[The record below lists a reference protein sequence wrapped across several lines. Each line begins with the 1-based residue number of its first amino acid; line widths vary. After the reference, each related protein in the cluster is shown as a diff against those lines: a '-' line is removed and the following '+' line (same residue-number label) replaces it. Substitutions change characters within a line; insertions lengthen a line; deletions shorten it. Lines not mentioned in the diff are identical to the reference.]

1 MRSFAEVSEEYNS
14 LSKRLNEIR
23 PEARAVALQAYK
35 TGMRTSDIV
44 SALGIATPTFYV
56 WLREAHEPVTGNRR
70 NTEFNVEI
78 DTATEVEFGW
88 FENKVRVDRSGKRVF
103 IDPERINVFECWRD
117 QPVLDAWRRTA
128 RATAAARGRSAVRS
142 RRRGWRGRDPAHRRR
157 GARCSSS

>member
-78 DTATEVEFGW
+78 DTATDVEFGW

-103 IDPERINVFECWRD
+103 IDPERINFTGD
-117 QPVLDAWRRTA
+117 RTLGQLLVSGTDKDLLNKFN
-128 RATAAARGRSAVRS
+128 RFVYGK
-142 RRRGWRGRDPAHRRR
+142 
-157 GARCSSS
+157 

>member
-70 NTEFNVEI
+70 NPEFNVEI
-78 DTATEVEFGW
+78 DTATEVDFGW

-103 IDPERINVFECWRD
+103 IDPERINFTGD
-117 QPVLDAWRRTA
+117 RTLGQLLVSGTDKDLLNKFN
-128 RATAAARGRSAVRS
+128 RFVYGK
-142 RRRGWRGRDPAHRRR
+142 
-157 GARCSSS
+157 

>member
-70 NTEFNVEI
+70 NTEFTVEL

-103 IDPERINVFECWRD
+103 IDPERINFTGD
-117 QPVLDAWRRTA
+117 RTLGQLLVSGTDKDLLNKFN
-128 RATAAARGRSAVRS
+128 RFVYGK
-142 RRRGWRGRDPAHRRR
+142 
-157 GARCSSS
+157 

>member
-70 NTEFNVEI
+70 NTEFTVGI

-103 IDPERINVFECWRD
+103 IDPERINFTGD
-117 QPVLDAWRRTA
+117 RTLGQLLVSGTDKDLLNKFN
-128 RATAAARGRSAVRS
+128 RFVYGK
-142 RRRGWRGRDPAHRRR
+142 
-157 GARCSSS
+157 

>member
-1 MRSFAEVSEEYNS
+1 MRSFAEVSEEYNR

-70 NTEFNVEI
+70 NTEFTVEI

-103 IDPERINVFECWRD
+103 IDPERINFTGD
-117 QPVLDAWRRTA
+117 RTLGQLLVSGTDKDLLNKFN
-128 RATAAARGRSAVRS
+128 RFVYGK
-142 RRRGWRGRDPAHRRR
+142 
-157 GARCSSS
+157 

>member
-70 NTEFNVEI
+70 NTEFTVEI
-78 DTATEVEFGW
+78 DTATEIEFGW

-103 IDPERINVFECWRD
+103 IDPERINFTGD
-117 QPVLDAWRRTA
+117 RTLGQLLVSGTDKDLLNKFN
-128 RATAAARGRSAVRS
+128 RFVYGK
-142 RRRGWRGRDPAHRRR
+142 
-157 GARCSSS
+157 

>member
-70 NTEFNVEI
+70 NTEFTIEI

-103 IDPERINVFECWRD
+103 IDPERINFTGD
-117 QPVLDAWRRTA
+117 RTLGQLLVSGTDKDLLNKFN
-128 RATAAARGRSAVRS
+128 RFVYGK
-142 RRRGWRGRDPAHRRR
+142 
-157 GARCSSS
+157 

>member
-70 NTEFNVEI
+70 NTEFTVEI
-78 DTATEVEFGW
+78 DTATDVEFGW

-103 IDPERINVFECWRD
+103 IDPERINFTGD
-117 QPVLDAWRRTA
+117 RTLGQLLVSGTDKDLLNKFN
-128 RATAAARGRSAVRS
+128 RFVYGK
-142 RRRGWRGRDPAHRRR
+142 
-157 GARCSSS
+157 

>member
-1 MRSFAEVSEEYNS
+1 MRSFAEVSEDYNS

-70 NTEFNVEI
+70 NTEFTVEI

-103 IDPERINVFECWRD
+103 IDPERINFTGD
-117 QPVLDAWRRTA
+117 RTLGQLLVSGTDKDLLNKFN
-128 RATAAARGRSAVRS
+128 RFVYGK
-142 RRRGWRGRDPAHRRR
+142 
-157 GARCSSS
+157 

>member
-78 DTATEVEFGW
+78 DTATEIEFGW

-103 IDPERINVFECWRD
+103 IDPERINFTGDRILGQLLVSGTDKDLLNKFNRF
-117 QPVLDAWRRTA
+117 VY
-128 RATAAARGRSAVRS
+128 GK
-142 RRRGWRGRDPAHRRR
+142 
-157 GARCSSS
+157 

>member
-70 NTEFNVEI
+70 NTEFTVEI

-103 IDPERINVFECWRD
+103 IDPERINFTGD
-117 QPVLDAWRRTA
+117 RTLGQLLVSG
-128 RATAAARGRSAVRS
+128 TDKDLLNKFNQFVYGK
-142 RRRGWRGRDPAHRRR
+142 
-157 GARCSSS
+157 

>member
-70 NTEFNVEI
+70 NTEFTVEI

-103 IDPERINVFECWRD
+103 IDPERINFTGD
-117 QPVLDAWRRTA
+117 RTLGQLLVSGTDKDLLNKFN
-128 RATAAARGRSAVRS
+128 RFVYGK
-142 RRRGWRGRDPAHRRR
+142 
-157 GARCSSS
+157 

>member
-44 SALGIATPTFYV
+44 NALGIATPTFYV

-70 NTEFNVEI
+70 NTEFTIEI

-103 IDPERINVFECWRD
+103 IDPERINFTGDRTLGQLLVSGTD
-117 QPVLDAWRRTA
+117 KDLLDKFNRFVY
-128 RATAAARGRSAVRS
+128 GK
-142 RRRGWRGRDPAHRRR
+142 
-157 GARCSSS
+157 

>member
-1 MRSFAEVSEEYNS
+1 MRSFAEVSEEYNR

-103 IDPERINVFECWRD
+103 IDPERINFTGD
-117 QPVLDAWRRTA
+117 RTLGQLLVSGTDKDLLNKFN
-128 RATAAARGRSAVRS
+128 RFVYGK
-142 RRRGWRGRDPAHRRR
+142 
-157 GARCSSS
+157 

>member
-56 WLREAHEPVTGNRR
+56 RQALRRSQRQDRHTDVL
-70 NTEFNVEI
+70 
-78 DTATEVEFGW
+78 
-88 FENKVRVDRSGKRVF
+88 RVVAG
-103 IDPERINVFECWRD
+103 
-117 QPVLDAWRRTA
+117 
-128 RATAAARGRSAVRS
+128 SA
-142 RRRGWRGRDPAHRRR
+142 
-157 GARCSSS
+157 

>member
-70 NTEFNVEI
+70 NTEFTVEI

-88 FENKVRVDRSGKRVF
+88 YENKVRVDRSGKRVF
-103 IDPERINVFECWRD
+103 IDPERINFTGD
-117 QPVLDAWRRTA
+117 RTLGQLLVSGTDKDLLNKFN
-128 RATAAARGRSAVRS
+128 RFVYGK
-142 RRRGWRGRDPAHRRR
+142 
-157 GARCSSS
+157 

>member
-56 WLREAHEPVTGNRR
+56 WLREANEPLTNSRHNRR
-70 NTEFNVEI
+70 ITEFPIEI
-78 DTATEVEFGW
+78 DTATEVDFGW

-103 IDPERINVFECWRD
+103 IDPERINFTGD
-117 QPVLDAWRRTA
+117 RTLGQLLVSGTDKDLLNKFN
-128 RATAAARGRSAVRS
+128 RFVYGK
-142 RRRGWRGRDPAHRRR
+142 
-157 GARCSSS
+157 

>member
-1 MRSFAEVSEEYNS
+1 VRSFAEVSEEYNS

-70 NTEFNVEI
+70 NTEFTVEI

-103 IDPERINVFECWRD
+103 IDPERINFTGD
-117 QPVLDAWRRTA
+117 RTLGQLLVSGTDKDLLNKFN
-128 RATAAARGRSAVRS
+128 RFVYGK
-142 RRRGWRGRDPAHRRR
+142 
-157 GARCSSS
+157 

>member
-78 DTATEVEFGW
+78 DTATEIEFGW

-103 IDPERINVFECWRD
+103 IDPERINFTGD
-117 QPVLDAWRRTA
+117 RTLGQLLVSGTDKDLLNKFN
-128 RATAAARGRSAVRS
+128 RFVYGK
-142 RRRGWRGRDPAHRRR
+142 
-157 GARCSSS
+157 

>member
-103 IDPERINVFECWRD
+103 IDPERINFTGD
-117 QPVLDAWRRTA
+117 RTLGQLLVSGTDKDLLNKFN
-128 RATAAARGRSAVRS
+128 RFVYGK
-142 RRRGWRGRDPAHRRR
+142 
-157 GARCSSS
+157 